1 MRDQSKGL
9 LVSVISLA
17 LMLMSLGPPLL
28 AAQQPTGSIEGT
40 VTDVNGAVIPGAK
53 VTITEKATGR
63 QIPVTT
69 NNEGVFQARALLPG
83 EYSVRIEHSGFSSEV
98 QENVTLRVG
107 QAVNVSASLKPGG
120 AQEVVTVTGSTEIQ
134 VDTVRS
140 TVDGVIRGEQID
152 KMPLNARNFL
162 ELAALEPGVIVRDGG
177 AIDPTKSNA
186 FRTVGI

>member
-1 MRDQSKGL
+1 MDLNGPDHNREVHMGDQSKRL

-17 LMLMSLGPPLL
+17 LMIMSLVPPLL

-69 NNEGVFQARALLPG
+69 NNEGIFQARALLPG
-83 EYSVRIEHSGFSSEV
+83 EYTVRIEHSGFSSEV

-107 QAVNVSASLKPGG
+107 QSVNLSASLKPGG
-120 AQEVVTVTGSTEIQ
+120 LK
-134 VDTVRS
+134 R
-140 TVDGVIRGEQID
+140 
-152 KMPLNARNFL
+152 
-162 ELAALEPGVIVRDGG
+162 
-177 AIDPTKSNA
+177 
-186 FRTVGI
+186 

>member
-1 MRDQSKGL
+1 MAQINNQEVHMRDQSKGL

-17 LMLMSLGPPLL
+17 LMLMSLGAPLL
-28 AAQQPTGSIEGT
+28 AGQQPTGSIEGT

-83 EYSVRIEHSGFSSEV
+83 EYSVRIEHSGFISEV

-162 ELAALEPGVIVRDGG
+162 ELA
-177 AIDPTKSNA
+177 K
-186 FRTVGI
+186 